1 MKMKYFISNI
11 FVVVLFT
18 LSGCKKDFLVRTP
31 QGSLSGEEMGNKKGV
46 NVLLVGAYAALS
58 AQDYINENIVSLGG
72 GNAWGVSA
80 SNWLLGSVA
89 GGDAHKGSD
98 GTDQPS
104 FIPIFNF
111 TITPTNDII
120 NDKWNADYEGIDRC
134 NNVLKFSEEASDLI
148 GDERSNVRAQ
158 AHFLR
163 AHYYFDLKRLF
174 NMVPWIDEHNTDKL
188 QPNDVDIWPD
198 IEKDM
203 QLAYDSLP
211 ATQSDIGRV
220 NKWAAAAYLGKI
232 YMYEKKYSDAQKT
245 FAQVILSGNTTN
257 GIKYDLNPAFAHNYM
272 PQYEEGNPEAVF
284 VLENAANTST
294 GAINNGNQGDILNFP
309 YGGNSPFSCCGFF
322 QPSFDLVN
330 SYRTDANG
338 LPFLDD
344 YNNHAVKS
352 DMGVL
357 STDDF
362 TPDNG
367 NLDPRLDWT
376 VGRRGIPYLDWG
388 IEPGQDWVRLQSYAG
403 PYAPIKNVYWS
414 ATQDIYG
421 DQAQWAPGSAINVFF
436 IRYADVLLMAAEA
449 EAQAGSLTTAEDYVN
464 RVRHRMI
471 DHPENWVKKY
481 IDDDDPSQGFSDEN
495 AANYKIAAYPPG
507 AFNSKD
513 YALKAIYFERKLELG
528 MEGQRFFDLV
538 RWGTAADAINAYFAF
553 EGKLVTDVR
562 GAHFMANKNEI
573 DPIPQIQIDLTKKG
587 GQTTLKQNPGYQ

>member
-1 MKMKYFISNI
+1 MKHYIRV
-11 FVVVLFT
+11 FVVILVT
-18 LSGCKKDFLVRTP
+18 LTGCKKDFLVRVP

-58 AQDYINENIVSLGG
+58 AQDYIDDNIVSLGG

-80 SNWLLGSVA
+80 SYWLLGSVT

-111 TITPTNDII
+111 TITPSNDVI

-134 NNVLKFSEEASDLI
+134 NNVLKFSSEAKDLTS
-148 GDERSNVRAQ
+148 DERSNVRAQ

-174 NMVPWIDEHNTDKL
+174 NMVPWIDEYTTDKL
-188 QPNDVDIWPD
+188 QPNNVDIWPN
-198 IEKDM
+198 IEEDM
-203 QLAYDSLP
+203 QSAYDSLP
-211 ATQSDIGRV
+211 GTQSEIGRV
-220 NKWAAAAYLGKI
+220 NKWAAGAYLGKM
-232 YMYEKKYSDAQKT
+232 YMFQKKFTDAQKIFT
-245 FAQVILSGNTTN
+245 EVIASGTTTN

-272 PQYEEGNPEAVF
+272 PQFEAENPEAVF
-284 VLENAANTST
+284 VLENAANTGT
-294 GAINNGNQGDILNFP
+294 GAINNANQGDMLNFP

-322 QPSFDLVN
+322 QPSLDLVN
-330 SYRTDANG
+330 SYRTDNNG
-338 LPFLDD
+338 LPYLDD
-344 YNNHAVKS
+344 YNSHAVKS
-352 DMGVL
+352 DMGLL
-357 STDDF
+357 SSDSF
-362 TPDNG
+362 TPDDG
-367 NLDPRLDWT
+367 TIDPRLDWT

-421 DQAQWAPGSAINVFF
+421 DQAQWAPGSAVNVFF
-436 IRYADVLLMAAEA
+436 IRFADVLLLAA
-449 EAQAGSLTTAEDYVN
+449 EAQAQLGNLGAAENYVN

-481 IDDDDPSQGFSDEN
+481 LDDDDPSRGFSDKN
-495 AANYKIAAYPPG
+495 AANYKIAPYPSG

-528 MEGQRFFDLV
+528 MEGHRFFDLV
-538 RWGTAADAINAYFAF
+538 RWGIAADVLNAYFAY
-553 EGKLVTDVR
+553 EGSFVTDVR
-562 GAHFMANKNEI
+562 GAHFTLNKNEV
-573 DPIPQIQIDLTKKG
+573 DPIPQLQIDLTKKG
-587 GQTTLKQNPGYQ
+587 GQTTLTQNPGYQ